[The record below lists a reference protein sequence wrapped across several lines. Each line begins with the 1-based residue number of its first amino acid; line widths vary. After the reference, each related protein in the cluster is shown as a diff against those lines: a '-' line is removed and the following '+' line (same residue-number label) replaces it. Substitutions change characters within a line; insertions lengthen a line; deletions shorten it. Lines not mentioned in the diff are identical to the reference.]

1 MRVKPSVTNALEVC
15 QDAVDRSKSQRYSRS
30 EIQFAGGAA
39 MAVSQKIREFMEQG
53 SWIRKMFEE
62 GIALRQR
69 FGDDA
74 VFDLSLGNPVLE
86 PPDEFFAEL
95 KRIADDPIPGMH
107 RYMPNAGYPETRAAV
122 AAQLAEETGLDF
134 SADHVVMSC
143 GAGGALNVV
152 LKTLLDPGDEVV
164 IFAPYFVEY
173 FFYADNHGGSCR
185 VVPPV
190 DGFLPDFDALEATI
204 DERTRVVLINSPNN
218 PSGVVYPEE
227 ALSRMG
233 EIIADKEAES
243 GREIFLVS
251 DEPYRRLLFDGLDY
265 PHIFHHHPRS
275 IVATSHSKDL
285 ALPGERIGYVAAH
298 PDYSD
303 VEELM
308 DGLVFCNRTLGF
320 VNAPALMQHI
330 VAKLQSVTVDVGQ
343 YQDKRDF
350 MYDRLTEI
358 GYEVVKP
365 EGAFYMFPRSP
376 MADDVEFVAELQKY
390 NVLVVPGTGFGMPGY
405 FRLSF
410 CVTDETLAGSIPGFR
425 KAFVSG

>member
-1 MRVKPSVTNALEVC
+1 
-15 QDAVDRSKSQRYSRS
+15 
-30 EIQFAGGAA
+30 
-39 MAVSQKIREFMEQG
+39 MAVSKKVREFMEQG

-62 GIALRQR
+62 GIALRQQI
-69 FGDDA
+69 GDDA
-74 VFDLSLGNPVLE
+74 VFDLSLGNPILE

-95 KRIADDPIPGMH
+95 KRIANDPTPGMH

-134 SADHVVMSC
+134 SADQVLMAC

-173 FFYADNHGGSCR
+173 FFYADNHGGACR
-185 VVPPV
+185 VVPPGE
-190 DGFLPDFDALEATI
+190 GFLPDVDAFEAAVG
-204 DERTRVVLINSPNN
+204 DRTRIVLVNSPNN
-218 PSGVVYPEE
+218 PSGVIYTEE
-227 ALSRMG
+227 VLTQLAEVIRG
-233 EIIADKEAES
+233 KEREL

-251 DEPYRRLLFDGLDY
+251 DEPYRKLLFDGLEY

-285 ALPGERIGYVAAH
+285 ALPGERIGYVAVH
-298 PDYSD
+298 PEYDD
-303 VEELM
+303 GEELM

-330 VAKLQSVTVDVGQ
+330 VAKLQAVTVDVQ
-343 YQDKRDF
+343 RYQAKRDF
-350 MYDRLTEI
+350 MYERLTGI
-358 GYEVVKP
+358 GYDVVRP
-365 EGAFYMFPRSP
+365 EGAFYMFPKSP
-376 MADDVEFVAELQKY
+376 IEDDVGFVAELQKH
-390 NVLVVPGTGFGMPGY
+390 NVLVVPGIGFGMPGY
-405 FRLSF
+405 FRISF

-425 KAFVSG
+425 KAFEEFRIEN